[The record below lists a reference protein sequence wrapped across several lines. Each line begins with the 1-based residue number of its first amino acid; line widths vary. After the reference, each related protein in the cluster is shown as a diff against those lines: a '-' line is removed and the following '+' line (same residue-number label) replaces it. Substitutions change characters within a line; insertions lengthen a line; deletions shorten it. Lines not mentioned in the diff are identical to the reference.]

1 MNKLGVDRES
11 VSTLSAKAAA
21 EPIKFNP
28 SERSIFLRSHVA
40 HVNQMISNGRTKE
53 EIKSVFPDFA
63 EQYPALLEMLLRPS
77 GFDQE
82 SLSLMISMLEKMGSG
97 KTSQHEAS
105 IVVGQHLMNT
115 YVKPD
120 LDA

>member
-1 MNKLGVDRES
+1 MSKLGVDRES

-21 EPIKFNP
+21 EPIKFNAA
-28 SERSIFLRSHVA
+28 ERSEFIRTHVSHINKMVTIGRS
-40 HVNQMISNGRTKE
+40 ND

-77 GFDQE
+77 GFDE
-82 SLSLMISMLEKMGSG
+82 KSLSLMISMLEKMGSG
-97 KTSQHEAS
+97 KTTQHEAS
-105 IVVGQHLMNT
+105 VKIGQHLMDN

-120 LDA
+120 IK